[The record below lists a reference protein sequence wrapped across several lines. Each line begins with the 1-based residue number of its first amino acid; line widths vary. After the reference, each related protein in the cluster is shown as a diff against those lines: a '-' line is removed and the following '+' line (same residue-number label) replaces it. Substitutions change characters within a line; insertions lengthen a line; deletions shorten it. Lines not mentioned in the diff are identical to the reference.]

1 MIKYLKKIVSNKYF
15 KIFTNIYILST
26 TLFLFWMLFM
36 DTNSFMFHEQLKSEI
51 NQLIEQKKKLEIE
64 IDIDKKLIKDL
75 QNIDNY
81 EAFARENFYMKK
93 DNEEI
98 YIIEYKDSLKN

>member
-1 MIKYLKKIVSNKYF
+1 MIKYLKKIISNKYF

-36 DTNSFMFHEQLKSEI
+36 DTNSFMFHEQLNSEI

-64 IDIDKKLIKDL
+64 IEIDKKLIKDL

-81 EAFARENFYMKK
+81 EAFARENYYMKK
-93 DNEEI
+93 ENEEI

>member
-1 MIKYLKKIVSNKYF
+1 MIKYLKKIISNKYF
-15 KIFTNIYILST
+15 KIFTNIYTLST

-36 DTNSFMFHEQLKSEI
+36 DTNSFMFHEQLNSEI

-81 EAFARENFYMKK
+81 EAFARENYYMKK
-93 DNEEI
+93 ENEEI

>member
-1 MIKYLKKIVSNKYF
+1 MIKYLKKIISNKYF

-36 DTNSFMFHEQLKSEI
+36 DTNSFMFHEQLNSEI
-51 NQLIEQKKKLEIE
+51 NQLIEQKKKLELEIE
-64 IDIDKKLIKDL
+64 IDKKLIKDL

-81 EAFARENFYMKK
+81 EAFARENYYMKK

>member
-36 DTNSFMFHEQLKSEI
+36 DTNSFMFHEQLNSEI
-51 NQLIEQKKKLEIE
+51 NQLIEQKKKLELEIE
-64 IDIDKKLIKDL
+64 IDKKLIKDL

-81 EAFARENFYMKK
+81 EAFARENYYMKK
-93 DNEEI
+93 ENEEI

>member
-1 MIKYLKKIVSNKYF
+1 MIKYLKKIISNKYF

-36 DTNSFMFHEQLKSEI
+36 DTNSFMFHEQLNSEI
-51 NQLIEQKKKLEIE
+51 NQLIEQKKKLELEIE
-64 IDIDKKLIKDL
+64 IDKKLIKDL

>member
-36 DTNSFMFHEQLKSEI
+36 DTNSFMFHEQLNSEI

-75 QNIDNY
+75 QIIDNY